1 MMQIPLD
8 IYWNII
14 NSQGPM
20 MQNKAI
26 AAPGIQGSSRGYNI
40 NPRQRGYENQSTRA
54 PCRGYNCNAT
64 PTTTPPCRGYGCTT
78 ARPCRGYGCD
88 TTKQTTAP
96 CRGYNCRGNTTTTT
110 TTTTTT
116 ST

>member
-1 MMQIPLD
+1 
-8 IYWNII
+8 
-14 NSQGPM
+14 M

-40 NPRQRGYENQSTRA
+40 NPRQRGYETQSTKA
-54 PCRGYNCNAT
+54 L
-64 PTTTPPCRGYGCTT
+64 CRGYGCTT

-96 CRGYNCRGNTTTTT
+96 CRGYNCRENATTTITTLATT
-110 TTTTTT
+110 TKSETTRCECLK
-116 ST
+116 S